1 MDIKIVEQR
10 ENPLFSRNEVKFLVT
25 FTGATPSRKDVKQAL
40 CEKLGSDAR
49 KTVIDELLQGFGKME
64 IKGYAKIYNDENA
77 MKIEKEYKVKRDLGV
92 KEEKK
97 EAPKKKA
104 PPKKEGEVGA

>member
-10 ENPLFSRNEVKFLVT
+10 ENPLLNRKEVRFIVE

-40 CEKLGSDAR
+40 CDKLGADAS
-49 KTVIDELLQGFGKME
+49 KTVIDKIEQGFGKME
-64 IKGYAKIYNDENA
+64 IKGYVKVYGDEKA
-77 MKIEKEYKVKRDLGV
+77 MKIEKEYKIKRDLGV

-97 EAPKKKA
+97 VKEKKA
-104 PPKKEGEVGA
+104 PPKKEGEAGA